1 MGAWAHAHMQTHT
14 HTLTEK
20 TKLKQKTNQEEK
32 MVTHKTKMYYYEV
45 KKIRNSPKEKYH
57 NNGGK
62 KTLK

>member
-1 MGAWAHAHMQTHT
+1 
-14 HTLTEK
+14 
-20 TKLKQKTNQEEK
+20 

-62 KTLK
+62 KNTEMNKIKT